1 MENNTIVGIDLGTT
15 NSVVSLLD
23 KNTPVTIQIDNQKL
37 LPSVVSLTNEGF
49 IVGQMAKNLAI
60 LEPEKTIKSIKRKM
74 GQNITLT
81 IGDRQMRPEEISSI
95 ILGKIRDTAINS
107 LGLTDDKLR
116 TVITVPA
123 YFTEEQRE
131 ATRHAAE
138 LAGLKLERIINE
150 PTAAAL
156 AFGLNKRN
164 DEKYAIYDLGGG
176 TFDISIVENNSGV
189 IEVLST
195 NGDNYLGGDD
205 FDELLADF
213 IWNKFLN
220 ANDIKQERTRKINAR
235 LIKIAEETKIKLSD
249 VETIA
254 IKENFFLKLNDNVYH
269 LEVTVSRK
277 DFENLIIKKIEK
289 TVNLIESAVDDAKV
303 DLNSLDGII
312 LVGGCSRIPLV
323 AKMIENKLNIVPTLI
338 DLPDEA
344 VSHGATIQGAIIN
357 HIEVDTILVD
367 ITPHSLGIAVLN
379 DDILALLKD
388 LKERGEEEDRRLIQS
403 IIISKNSTI
412 PVKKTEQYNAVV
424 PFQEAYRLQIY
435 QGEHYHAMDNKFIG
449 ETLLKVKKPV
459 QNGTLNITFELDVSG
474 ILKMSAVQ
482 AENGESVEAIFKSS
496 RGIKIKQNASDEKI
510 VVYNEATKNLINRA
524 EELIKNKK
532 LNDEDKSE
540 LTSLMEKYKNQ
551 KSEKDTSSSQT
562 EQELLNLLYYLE

>member
-1 MENNTIVGIDLGTT
+1 MENDTIVGIDLGTT

-249 VETIA
+249 VETVA

>member
-249 VETIA
+249 VETVA